1 MASQANRKIAS
12 AVVREDADQKQRL
25 LDRAFAL
32 AFKGLV
38 YAQIW
43 EDPVVDMEALAIEPG
58 NRIATIASGGCNV
71 FSYLT
76 ADPGEIVA
84 VDLNTAHVALNHL
97 KRTAIERLPDHAS
110 LRRFFGDAD
119 SKANIADYQHYIAPH
134 LDAVSRAYWEG
145 RDLAG
150 RRRIGGFARGV
161 YRRGLLGSFIGL
173 AHLAARLNGVD
184 PRVLLTAK
192 SVAEQRSIFDAK
204 FAPFFDRGFIRW
216 VTAQRSSLF
225 GLGIPPAQYD
235 ALAGGKP
242 MADVLRARLEKLAC
256 DFPLALCIPRRA
268 GLDER
273 RAACRVMDRGHAH
286 RAAGRARAVPHCGR
300 TQPAAG
306 PPARRSAAPLGL
318 SGRGFSRLRAPR
330 PLGDIWRCASL
341 CASGRWHM
349 SSHGALMDR
358 VYRGQRH
365 IYDATRKYY
374 LLGRDA
380 LIADLAPP
388 AGGSVLE
395 IGCGTGRNL
404 IAVGRAWPEAELFGI
419 DISAAMLE
427 KADASLAK
435 AGIAASLV
443 RGDACDFDPVALF
456 GRPTFDRVFISY
468 ALSMIPDWRAALA
481 QAARCVAPGGRLEIV
496 DFGQQDE
503 LPGLWRRL
511 LFGWLSHFHVA
522 PRADLPIAIASL
534 AGEADAARVSCD
546 RLYRGYAIR
555 AGLARR

>member
-235 ALAGGKP
+235 ALAARKARLRFPARRKLFRLAG
-242 MADVLRARLEKLAC
+242 VRARL
-256 DFPLALCIPRRA
+256 RQ
-268 GLDER
+268 G
-273 RAACRVMDRGHAH
+273 
-286 RAAGRARAVPHCGR
+286 
-300 TQPAAG
+300 
-306 PPARRSAAPLGL
+306 
-318 SGRGFSRLRAPR
+318 
-330 PLGDIWRCASL
+330 
-341 CASGRWHM
+341 
-349 SSHGALMDR
+349 
-358 VYRGQRH
+358 
-365 IYDATRKYY
+365 
-374 LLGRDA
+374 
-380 LIADLAPP
+380 
-388 AGGSVLE
+388 
-395 IGCGTGRNL
+395 
-404 IAVGRAWPEAELFGI
+404 
-419 DISAAMLE
+419 
-427 KADASLAK
+427 
-435 AGIAASLV
+435 
-443 RGDACDFDPVALF
+443 
-456 GRPTFDRVFISY
+456 
-468 ALSMIPDWRAALA
+468 
-481 QAARCVAPGGRLEIV
+481 
-496 DFGQQDE
+496 
-503 LPGLWRRL
+503 
-511 LFGWLSHFHVA
+511 
-522 PRADLPIAIASL
+522 
-534 AGEADAARVSCD
+534 
-546 RLYRGYAIR
+546 
-555 AGLARR
+555 